1 LAVVDSVTTLDP
13 SHADAVVVTGSHG
26 GRIAARYASAAA
38 VRAAIFND
46 AGGGLDDAGVAGL
59 ELLDSVGIAAA
70 AVSKDTARIG
80 DAADTLARGAVSR
93 ANALARARG
102 VREGM
107 QCAVAVALLREAPS
121 SPRTA
126 ATLAAPEG
134 RFVLRPARDH
144 RRAIV
149 GVDSIGLV
157 DAADAGSILV
167 IGSHGALHG
176 GDPRTA
182 LAVDAHVAI
191 FHDAGRGR
199 DDAGTT
205 RLPALESRL
214 IAAGTVDYRSAR
226 IGDARSMWGGGVL
239 SCVNAP
245 LASFGVREGMSVQ
258 QALHVVDR
266 GVARRD

>member
-1 LAVVDSVTTLDP
+1 MLAVVDSVTTLDP

-38 VRAAIFND
+38 VRAAVFND
-46 AGGGLDDAGVAGL
+46 AGGGLDDSGVAGL
-59 ELLDSVGIAAA
+59 EPLNSVGIAAA
-70 AVSKDTARIG
+70 AVSKDSARIG
-80 DAADTLARGAVSR
+80 DAADTLARGVVIR
-93 ANALARARG
+93 ANALASACG
-102 VREGM
+102 VRHGM
-107 QCAVAVALLREAPS
+107 RCSVAVALLRDAPV
-121 SPRTA
+121 SPRTC

-134 RFVLRPARDH
+134 RFIIRPPRDALC
-144 RRAIV
+144 AIV

-157 DAADAGSILV
+157 AGADAGCILV

-182 LAVDAHVAI
+182 LAIDAHVAI

-205 RLPALESRL
+205 RLPALALRL

-226 IGDARSMWGGGVL
+226 IGDARSMWEGGVL

-245 LASFGVREGMSVQ
+245 LAFADAERGKRR
-258 QALHVVDR
+258 VDA
-266 GVARRD
+266 GQHAAVPH